1 MILGRPANLWTGL
14 VTAFLA
20 LLQVVLVTVVPG
32 IDATAVATILGSVG
46 VFMGVLIG
54 FIANQPPTLNEGDRL
69 HIATPAGK
77 DNVTITAEI
86 PPLEPAAPASG
97 MQGNG

>member
-20 LLQVVLVTVVPG
+20 LLQVIVVQVAPG
-32 IDATAVATILGSVG
+32 IDPTVVATILGSVG
-46 VFMGVLIG
+46 VFLGVLIS

-69 HIATPAGK
+69 HITTPGNQP
-77 DNVTITAEI
+77 NVTVTAEI
-86 PPLEPAAPASG
+86 PPLEPTAATG
-97 MQGNG
+97 MQGNP